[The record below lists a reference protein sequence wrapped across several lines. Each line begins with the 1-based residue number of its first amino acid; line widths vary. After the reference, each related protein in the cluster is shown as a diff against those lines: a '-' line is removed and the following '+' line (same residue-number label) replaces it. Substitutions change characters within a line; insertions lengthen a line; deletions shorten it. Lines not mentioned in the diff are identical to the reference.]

1 MSEHIM
7 SSKFYY
13 TIWIALLGLTGIT
26 AAVAF
31 VDLGPFNVVVAL
43 VIATVK
49 ALLVV
54 LFFMHVKYTSEK
66 LTKIVI
72 VVRDLLA
79 LSPAGVQHG
88 RLHHAPLELVV
99 PVPGLDFG
107 YTPLSA

>member
-31 VDLGPFNVVVAL
+31 VDLGPFNVVLAL
-43 VIATVK
+43 VIATFK

-66 LTKIVI
+66 LTKMVI
-72 VVRDLLA
+72 VSAIFWLFLLLA
-79 LSPAGVQHG
+79 LSMADYAT
-88 RLHHAPLELVV
+88 RLW
-99 PVPGLDFG
+99 
-107 YTPLSA
+107 S

>member
-13 TIWIALLGLTGIT
+13 TIWIALLGLTVIT

-31 VDLGPFNVVVAL
+31 VDLGPFNVVLAL

-72 VVRDLLA
+72 VSAIFWLFLLLA
-79 LSPAGVQHG
+79 LSMADYAT
-88 RLHHAPLELVV
+88 RLW
-99 PVPGLDFG
+99 
-107 YTPLSA
+107 S

>member
-13 TIWIALLGLTGIT
+13 TIWIALLGLTAIT
-26 AAVAF
+26 AGVAF
-31 VDLGPFNVVVAL
+31 LDLGPLNVIVAL

-72 VVRDLLA
+72 VSAMFWLLLLLA
-79 LSPAGVQHG
+79 LSMADYAT
-88 RLHHAPLELVV
+88 RLW
-99 PVPGLDFG
+99 
-107 YTPLSA
+107 T

>member
-13 TIWIALLGLTGIT
+13 TIWIALLGLTAIT
-26 AAVAF
+26 AGVAF
-31 VDLGPFNVVVAL
+31 LDLGPLNVIVAL

-72 VVRDLLA
+72 VSAIFWLFLLLA
-79 LSPAGVQHG
+79 LSMADYAT
-88 RLHHAPLELVV
+88 RLW
-99 PVPGLDFG
+99 
-107 YTPLSA
+107 T

>member
-1 MSEHIM
+1 MSEHVM

-13 TIWIALLGLTGIT
+13 TIWIALLGLTVIT
-26 AAVAF
+26 AGVAF
-31 VDLGPFNVVVAL
+31 VDLGPFNVVLAL

-72 VVRDLLA
+72 VSAIFWLFLLLA
-79 LSPAGVQHG
+79 LSMADYAT
-88 RLHHAPLELVV
+88 RLW
-99 PVPGLDFG
+99 
-107 YTPLSA
+107 S

>member
-13 TIWIALLGLTGIT
+13 TIWIALLGLTVIT

-31 VDLGPFNVVVAL
+31 VDLGPFNVVLAL

-72 VVRDLLA
+72 FSAIFWLFLLLA
-79 LSPAGVQHG
+79 LSMADYAT
-88 RLHHAPLELVV
+88 RLW
-99 PVPGLDFG
+99 
-107 YTPLSA
+107 S

>member
-13 TIWIALLGLTGIT
+13 TIWIALLCLTGIT

-31 VDLGPFNVVVAL
+31 VDLGPLNVVVAL
-43 VIATVK
+43 VIATFK

-54 LFFMHVKYTSEK
+54 LFFMHVKYTSER

-72 VVRDLLA
+72 VSAIFWLFLLLA
-79 LSPAGVQHG
+79 LSMADYAT
-88 RLHHAPLELVV
+88 RLW
-99 PVPGLDFG
+99 
-107 YTPLSA
+107 T